1 MVLRNSICNLSKYS
15 IKNDEI
21 LTPVLSETLFSDI
34 KSIFSNPMG
43 YRTQVSIGKIDVPK
57 NILRSKSFN
66 SFTQLIAS
74 TECKY
79 MTNSYRRASS
89 LCLTRDLGTKLPLS
103 GGIGTRNGE
112 NSLSNTKIRISTM
125 LKMEN
130 GEFSKKYDLDYNK
143 KGINER
149 NMSEKVKGY
158 DTLNGGFSKSNN
170 GYNKAK
176 ILVKEPSMINESNL
190 EKRRSLMNDNVGRI
204 EKGEEMIE
212 EELIETT
219 GEIGSYRNS
228 RSVGSKGVGK
238 SLAIREEVASESAMY
253 TKVYKDNKVENTE
266 YSESRSNKITAKE
279 RESSRGFWR
288 KLSLGSFTPMLFGI
302 DASSQFSALT
312 IKGRQKTG
320 LSEASEVSEPELSK
334 SKVFLKLVDKIERLV
349 KVKREKVAELHK
361 NYGSKTLGNVTLAM
375 LFSGLKDVPAM
386 VTETS
391 ELDPTKGIRFRGLT
405 VDEMLR
411 KLPGKNE
418 DCPYTES
425 VLWYLLTGEVPEPED
440 VKELSRELH
449 ARSAIPHH
457 VFEVMESMPRDS
469 HPLTQYVT
477 AVSALQTESVF
488 RKAYLDK
495 TYQKDTSWKLALE
508 DCLNLV
514 AKNVVLVGFIYR
526 RSFIDPTVKPEDV
539 KFNAELDYAAN
550 LAHFLGDKTELFS
563 DLMRLYLALHSDHEA
578 ILNRLIN
585 MINNNIGNKEIN
597 HINTLFVGGNVS
609 AHASHLVGSALA
621 DPYFCLASAL
631 CGLSGPL
638 HGMANQECLVWIKRM
653 LRNLGP
659 NTEITVER
667 VKKYA
672 EDTMAAG
679 QVIPGYGH
687 AVLKVTD
694 PRHTAFVRF
703 ARTHFPNDP
712 MVRLLDICLEAIP
725 QVLIA
730 SDKTRPS
737 STHLHEYMAT
747 IANFNAGKVRNPNP
761 NVDCS
766 TGVLLS
772 HFNIDQPQVFTVF
785 FGLSRSLGILSQ
797 LVWARALRYPIERP
811 KSLTLDTV
819 ERMCTSPE
827 EPKAAAS

>member
-15 IKNDEI
+15 IKNDEM

-34 KSIFSNPMG
+34 KNIFTSPIG
-43 YRTQVSIGKIDVPK
+43 YRTQARIGSFDVPK

-66 SFTQLIAS
+66 SFTHLIANA
-74 TECKY
+74 ECKY
-79 MTNSYRRASS
+79 MPNSYRRASS
-89 LCLTRDLGTKLPLS
+89 LCLTRNLGTTLQLS
-103 GGIGTRNGE
+103 GGIRSRNGE
-112 NSLSNTKIRISTM
+112 NRFSNAKMGISTM
-125 LKMEN
+125 VNLEN
-130 GEFSKKYDLDYNK
+130 PELSKKYENEQSKQGL
-143 KGINER
+143 NER
-149 NMSEKVKGY
+149 NMSEKLKGY
-158 DTLNGGFSKSNN
+158 DLLNVGFNKSNN
-170 GYNKAK
+170 GYNEAK
-176 ILVKEPSMINESNL
+176 KLVKEPSMINENNL
-190 EKRRSLMNDNVGRI
+190 ENRWSLDKIGKS
-204 EKGEEMIE
+204 EKGERIIE
-212 EELIETT
+212 EDLIERK
-219 GEIGSYRNS
+219 GEISRNGNNSSLGSIGVS
-228 RSVGSKGVGK
+228 RS
-238 SLAIREEVASESAMY
+238 LLNRDEVTSESGMY
-253 TKVYKDNKVENTE
+253 KNLHKDNRVETYE
-266 YSESRSNKITAKE
+266 SSESRSDKISKKE
-279 RESSRGFWR
+279 RESNRGFWR
-288 KLSLGSFTPMLFGI
+288 KLSLGAFTPMLFGI
-302 DASSQFSALT
+302 DASGEFSALT
-312 IKGRQKTG
+312 IKGRQKTD
-320 LSEASEVSEPELSK
+320 LSEASEVFEPELSK
-334 SKVFLKLVDKIERLV
+334 SKVFMKLVDKIEKLV
-349 KVKREKVAELHK
+349 NVKREKVAELHK
-361 NYGSKTLGNVTLAM
+361 NYASKTLGKVTLSM

-391 ELDPTKGIRFRGLT
+391 ELDPQKGIRFRGLT

-425 VLWYLLTGEVPEPED
+425 VLWYLLTGEVPELDD
-440 VKELSRELH
+440 VKELSKELH
-449 ARSAIPHH
+449 ARSAVPKH
-457 VFEVMESMPRDS
+457 VFEVMESMPPDS

-526 RSFIDPTVKPEDV
+526 RSFIDPNVKPEDV

-563 DLMRLYLALHSDHEA
+563 DLMRLYLALHSDHE
-578 ILNRLIN
+578 
-585 MINNNIGNKEIN
+585 
-597 HINTLFVGGNVS
+597 GGNVS

-621 DPYFCLASAL
+621 DPYFCLSSAL

-659 NTEITVER
+659 DTEITVER

-730 SDKTRPS
+730 S
-737 STHLHEYMAT
+737 
-747 IANFNAGKVRNPNP
+747 GKVRNPNP

-819 ERMCTSPE
+819 EKMCTSPE
-827 EPKAAAS
+827 ESGTSPSSR

>member
-34 KSIFSNPMG
+34 KSIFSNPIG
-43 YRTQVSIGKIDVPK
+43 YRTQTSIGSFDVPK

-66 SFTQLIAS
+66 SFTHLIANA
-74 TECKY
+74 ECKY
-79 MTNSYRRASS
+79 MSNSYRRASS
-89 LCLTRDLGTKLPLS
+89 LSLTRNLGTTLPLS
-103 GGIGTRNGE
+103 GGIRSRNGE
-112 NSLSNTKIRISTM
+112 NSFSKAKMGMSTM
-125 LKMEN
+125 VNLEN
-130 GEFSKKYDLDYNK
+130 AELSKKYENGSTKQSVY
-143 KGINER
+143 ER
-149 NMSEKVKGY
+149 NMSEKLKDY
-158 DTLNGGFSKSNN
+158 DSFNFVFNKSNN
-170 GYNKAK
+170 GYNEAK
-176 ILVKEPSMINESNL
+176 KLVKEPSMINENNL
-190 EKRRSLMNDNVGRI
+190 DNRWPLDEIGRSEKGDRRI
-204 EKGEEMIE
+204 EEDLM
-212 EELIETT
+212 ETT
-219 GEIGSYRNS
+219 GEISGYGNNSSIGVS
-228 RSVGSKGVGK
+228 RSV
-238 SLAIREEVASESAMY
+238 LNRDEVTNESATY
-253 TKVYKDNKVENTE
+253 KNLHKDNYVEKYESNE
-266 YSESRSNKITAKE
+266 RSEMISTKE
-279 RESSRGFWR
+279 RESNRGFWR
-288 KLSLGSFTPMLFGI
+288 KLSLGAFTPMLFGI
-302 DASSQFSALT
+302 DASGEFSALT

-320 LSEASEVSEPELSK
+320 VPEASELYEPELSK
-334 SKVFLKLVDKIERLV
+334 SKVFMKLVDKIEKLV

-361 NYGSKTLGNVTLAM
+361 NYGSKNLGNVTLSM

-391 ELDPTKGIRFRGLT
+391 ELDPQKGIKFRGLT

-425 VLWYLLTGEVPEPED
+425 VLWYLLTGEVPELDD
-440 VKELSRELH
+440 VKELSKELH
-449 ARSAIPHH
+449 ARSAVPKH
-457 VFEVMESMPRDS
+457 VFQVMESMPPDS

-477 AVSALQTESVF
+477 AVSALQTQSVF
-488 RKAYLDK
+488 RRAYLDK

-526 RSFIDPTVKPEDV
+526 RSFIDPEVKPEDV
-539 KFNAELDYAAN
+539 KFNSELDYAAN
-550 LAHFLGDKTELFS
+550 LAHFLGDKSELFS
-563 DLMRLYLALHSDHEA
+563 DLMRLYLALHSDHE
-578 ILNRLIN
+578 
-585 MINNNIGNKEIN
+585 
-597 HINTLFVGGNVS
+597 GGNVS

-730 SDKTRPS
+730 S
-737 STHLHEYMAT
+737 
-747 IANFNAGKVRNPNP
+747 GKVRNPNP

-819 ERMCTSPE
+819 EKMCTSPE
-827 EPKAAAS
+827 GFNASP